1 MTPMQA
7 SCRSQ
12 RLIKRAEDH
21 RKHDLEG
28 AMKPA
33 DGVSKDLGML
43 GYGGGNPWMRELQQQ
58 GAPCAEK
65 YCGFSVDSPG
75 HRVRAKHA
83 R

>member
-1 MTPMQA
+1 
-7 SCRSQ
+7 
-12 RLIKRAEDH
+12 
-21 RKHDLEG
+21 
-28 AMKPA
+28 MKPA

-75 HRVRAKHA
+75 SRAP